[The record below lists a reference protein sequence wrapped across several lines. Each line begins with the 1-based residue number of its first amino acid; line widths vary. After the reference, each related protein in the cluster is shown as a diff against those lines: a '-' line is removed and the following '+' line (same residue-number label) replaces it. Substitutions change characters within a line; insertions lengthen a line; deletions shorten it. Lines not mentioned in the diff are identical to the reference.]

1 VQGLDLAAFV
11 QRVGGPEVLCESW
24 ADTARDR
31 RGEPGTYVARL
42 RIPPV
47 LNVGEY
53 VVGLWAGDP
62 YETFIH
68 EMTVQRFR
76 LEGDD
81 LNRPNRS
88 VILRLPWHVE
98 QVDPNDQETGLTE
111 ASTGDDRRVSPA

>member
-1 VQGLDLAAFV
+1 
-11 QRVGGPEVLCESW
+11 
-24 ADTARDR
+24 
-31 RGEPGTYVARL
+31 
-42 RIPPV
+42 
-47 LNVGEY
+47 
-53 VVGLWAGDP
+53 
-62 YETFIH
+62 
-68 EMTVQRFR
+68 MTVQRFR